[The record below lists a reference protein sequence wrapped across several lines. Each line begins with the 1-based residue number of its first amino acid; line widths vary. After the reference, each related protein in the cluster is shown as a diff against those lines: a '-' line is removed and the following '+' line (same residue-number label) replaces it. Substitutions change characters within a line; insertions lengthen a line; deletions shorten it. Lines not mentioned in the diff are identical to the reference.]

1 MVLSVLVS
9 YLNDVFRKD
18 VFRQSNCQP
27 RGSVADMGEA
37 TRQLSLSDEMNASSV
52 STAVN
57 NCRDSGG
64 KPA

>member
-1 MVLSVLVS
+1 MYSH
-9 YLNDVFRKD
+9 LNDVFRKD
-18 VFRQSNCQP
+18 VFKQNNCQP

-37 TRQLSLSDEMNASSV
+37 TRQLSFSDEMNANSV